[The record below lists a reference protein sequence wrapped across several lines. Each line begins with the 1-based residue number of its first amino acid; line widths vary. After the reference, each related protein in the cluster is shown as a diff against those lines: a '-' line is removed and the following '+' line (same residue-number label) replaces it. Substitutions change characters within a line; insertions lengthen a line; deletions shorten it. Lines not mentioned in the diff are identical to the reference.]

1 MNSLLVLLRKKLI
14 IHGHPMDFLAKPNML
29 RVKKKKDILASAAS
43 LISAVSQRPYLSS
56 SVPCISAIAGI
67 KKV

>member
-1 MNSLLVLLRKKLI
+1 
-14 IHGHPMDFLAKPNML
+14 MDFLAKPNML
-29 RVKKKKDILASAAS
+29 RVKKKKKDILASAAS